1 MSTSPPSPPSA
12 DTNILQHI
20 LSRLDLIT
28 TENQTLRADLARLT
42 TANTQ
47 TALQQ
52 RQEVIRN
59 SRASLRMDP
68 TTRTMPSPAADALD
82 IAAGMTPETRFR
94 RRLTTAEML
103 VQASPLSPSPPI
115 PVTAGPGTAAVEMT
129 EEEKDSDVLNPTAA
143 GARTKQTGS
152 WTTNE
157 KGLALLVKKLE
168 APPVLSGSPDDKV
181 TDARQWVTAA
191 DEFMDIHLGA
201 GSEGGRLQ
209 LVIQWT
215 AGAPKDWLRQK
226 RREVEAL
233 LQEGRVDYAVE
244 WKEVKHE
251 FIEMMEG
258 PQYRLLQ
265 RTELEALRLG
275 RGKCKT
281 VLFLNSEFDRLAV
294 RLWPSGTDLT
304 ALDLVLGDEYGQIIQ
319 RSDITLWQ
327 DIHRGF
333 GIPQTLAEWKSKTAT
348 AWAARQVINR
358 SQSGVTVKDAPN
370 RWGGQSLRSNGEKA
384 AIHNVDAALE
394 GPKETWQRLEGEQE
408 PASLQQVSASP
419 RRQAGGGSSQYQ
431 LSEEERTK
439 LMAAGRC
446 FQCFVKG
453 HRSADASCPGRGKP
467 RRKPTLEDLKA

>member
-1 MSTSPPSPPSA
+1 MHT
-12 DTNILQHI
+12 I
-20 LSRLDLIT
+20 LSRLDDIT
-28 TENQTLRADLARLT
+28 HENKTLRADLVRLT

-59 SRASLRMDP
+59 SRASLRMHP
-68 TTRTMPSPAADALD
+68 STRTMLSPAADVLD
-82 IAAGMTPETRFR
+82 TVAGRRDTMTPDTRFR
-94 RRLTTAEML
+94 RRLTTAEAL
-103 VQASPLSPSPPI
+103 VQASPLSPSPSI
-115 PVTAGPGTAAVEMT
+115 PVTAGPGMAAVEMT
-129 EEEKDSDVLNPTAA
+129 EEEKDSQVLDPIGPAV
-143 GARTKQTGS
+143 ARTKQTGS

-181 TDARQWVTAA
+181 TDVRQWVTAA
-191 DEFMDIHLGA
+191 DEYMDMHLGA

-215 AGAPKDWLRQK
+215 SGAPRDWLRQK

-233 LQEGRVDYAVE
+233 LAEGCVDYAVE
-244 WKEVKHE
+244 WQEVKHE

-265 RTELEALRLG
+265 RAELEALRLG

-304 ALDLVLGDEYGQIIQ
+304 AFDLVLGDEYGLIIQ
-319 RSDITLWQ
+319 RSDITLWS

-333 GIPQTLAEWKSKTAT
+333 GIPQTLVEWKSKTAT

-358 SQSGVTVKDAPN
+358 SQGGVPVKDTSS
-370 RWGGQSLRSNGEKA
+370 RWGGQSIRSNSESLRA
-384 AIHNVDAALE
+384 AIHSVDAGME
-394 GPKETWQRLEGEQE
+394 GTKETGQRLEGEQE
-408 PASLQQVSASP
+408 PASLQQVGTAP
-419 RRQAGGGSSQYQ
+419 RRPAGGGSSQYQ
-431 LSEEERTK
+431 LSDEERSK

-446 FQCFVKG
+446 FQCFAKG

-467 RRKPTLEDLKA
+467 RRKPLPEDLKA